1 MSMED
6 GTMTAVPDPTVES
19 LAHRRE
25 PSPEGWL
32 TMALS
37 QARALEASLAQAGR
51 LDTVAAAIAHVANR
65 LDCQM
70 VTGASRVGDQLAGA
84 VVARSAGKLT
94 LWADNGA
101 HGTMLVI
108 EGYLYSGAQTTRMA
122 YRARR
127 AGSDRVVGVAVLAE
141 EAGLSQCRAEL
152 GDEVVVLEPMR

>member
-1 MSMED
+1 
-6 GTMTAVPDPTVES
+6 MTATPAGTTES
-19 LAHRRE
+19 LAHHRE

-32 TMALS
+32 TAALG
-37 QARALEASLAQAGR
+37 QARALESSLTNADR
-51 LDTVAAAIAHVANR
+51 LDAVAGAIAQIANR

-70 VTGASRVGDQLAGA
+70 VTGASRVGDQLAGV
-84 VVARSAGKLT
+84 VVARSDGRLT

-122 YRARR
+122 DRARR

-141 EAGLSQCRAEL
+141 EAGLSRCRADL
-152 GDEVVVLEPMR
+152 GDEVVVLEPMS